1 MIIWITGLSGVGKST
16 IAKGIFNKYKSK
28 IKNLVCVD
36 GDIIRDL
43 YDKDLGYDEKSRIKQ
58 INRIQNLCLFLEG
71 QGLIVLVS
79 ALFSNSKLMYWNRK
93 NFKKYYEIYLQA
105 SLELLQK
112 RDPKD
117 LYKKF
122 KSGKEKNIVGLD
134 IKWNE
139 PVEYDLL
146 INMDKENTI
155 ENSIKKVLYNLSNF
169 SDEFKF

>member
-16 IAKGIFNKYKSK
+16 IAKGIFKKYKSK
-28 IKNLVCVD
+28 IKHLVCVD
-36 GDIIRDL
+36 GDIIREL
-43 YDKDLGYDEKSRIKQ
+43 YGKDLGYDERSRIKQ
-58 INRIQNLCLFLEG
+58 IKRIQNLCLFLER
-71 QGLIVLVS
+71 QELIVLVS

-105 SLELLQK
+105 SVELLQK
-112 RDPKD
+112 RDPKG

-139 PVEYDLL
+139 PEAYDLL

-155 ENSIKKVLYNLSNF
+155 ENSVKKVLNNLSNF
-169 SDEFKF
+169 SNEFKV